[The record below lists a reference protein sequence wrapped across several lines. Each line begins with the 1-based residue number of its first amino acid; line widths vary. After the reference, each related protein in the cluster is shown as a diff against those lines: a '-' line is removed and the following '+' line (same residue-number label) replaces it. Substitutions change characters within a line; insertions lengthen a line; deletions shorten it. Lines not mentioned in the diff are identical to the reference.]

1 MTFDLAGR
9 RVWIAGHRG
18 MVGSALVRRLQR
30 EPVTL
35 LTIDRAELDLRR
47 QADVEAWVAAN
58 KPEVIVIAAAKVGG
72 IKANDAYPV
81 DFLYDN
87 LAIHTNILR
96 AAAEHGVA
104 RVMVL
109 GSSCV
114 YPKLAEQPIREATLL
129 TAPLE
134 PTNQWYALAKIAAMK
149 LAESYRRQH
158 GRDFITVVP
167 TNLYGPG
174 DNFDL
179 EQGHV
184 ISALMRKIHEAKQAG
199 RDSVEIWGTGAPKR
213 EFVFVD
219 DAADG
224 LVFLLRHYADGAP
237 INLAGGEEVS
247 IRELATLLAEI
258 IGYGGRFDYLTD
270 RPDGMPRKLLDASRV
285 AALGWRPTTG
295 LRAGLTA
302 TYHWF
307 VSTGGAGNR
316 V

>member
-1 MTFDLAGR
+1 MSFDLAGC

-18 MVGSALVRRLQR
+18 MVGSALVRRLER

-35 LTIDRAELDLRR
+35 LTADRAALDLRR
-47 QADVEAWVAAN
+47 QDAVEAWVAQN
-58 KPEVIVIAAAKVGG
+58 RPDVIIIAAARVGG

-87 LAIHTNILR
+87 LAIQTNILR
-96 AAAEHGVA
+96 TAAEQGVA

-114 YPKLAEQPIREATLL
+114 YPKHAEQPIREETLL

-134 PTNQWYALAKIAAMK
+134 PTNQWYALAKISAMK

-158 GRDFITVVP
+158 GRDFISVVP

-199 RDSVEIWGTGAPKR
+199 RASVEIWGTGSPKR

-224 LVFLLRHYADGAP
+224 LVFLLQNYAEGAP

-247 IRELATLLAEI
+247 IRELASLLAEI
-258 IGYGGRFDYLTD
+258 IGYQGRFDFLTD
-270 RPDGMPRKLLDASRV
+270 LPDGMPRKLLDSRRISEM
-285 AALGWRPTTG
+285 GWAPKTS
-295 LRAGLTA
+295 LRDGLTA
-302 TYHWF
+302 TFDWF
-307 VSTGGAGNR
+307 VRSNQ

>member
-1 MTFDLAGR
+1 MTFDLTGR

-18 MVGSALVRRLQR
+18 MVGSALVRRLQH

-35 LTIDRAELDLRR
+35 LTVDRATLDLRR
-47 QADVEAWVAAN
+47 QVEVQAWVAQN
-58 KPEVIVIAAAKVGG
+58 KPDVIVIAAAKVGG

-87 LAIHTNILR
+87 LAIQTNILR
-96 AAAEHGVA
+96 AAAEQGVA

-114 YPKLAEQPIREATLL
+114 YPKLAEQPIREETLL

-149 LAESYRRQH
+149 LAESYRRQEA
-158 GRDFITVVP
+158 RDFISVVP

-247 IRELATLLAEI
+247 IRELATILGGI
-258 IGYGGRFDYLTD
+258 IGYHGRFQYLTD
-270 RPDGMPRKLLDASRV
+270 RPDGMPRKLLDAGRIRE
-285 AALGWRPTTG
+285 LGWRPTTG
-295 LRAGLTA
+295 LKEGLAA
-302 TYHWF
+302 TYRWF
-307 VSTGGAGNR
+307 VATGGQR
-316 V
+316 RL